1 MSIIVIAGRFSRDAE
16 GRHLPDGTAVAGFS
30 IAENIYNGKEQQAQ
44 FWECSLFGKRAESLA
59 PYIKKGGAATVYGEP
74 RQRKYTG
81 KDGIERTV
89 TDIRVSDITLQG
101 GKQHSDHAEPSAP
114 TRRENAAQ
122 KAAQKAETFGRI
134 SIDDDIPW

>member
-16 GRHLPDGTAVAGFS
+16 VRYLPDGTTVAGFS
-30 IAENIYNGKEQQAQ
+30 VAENVYNGQQQQAQ

-89 TDIRVSDITLQG
+89 TEIRVNDITLQG
-101 GKQHSDHAEPSAP
+101 GKQDNGVQAAP
-114 TRRENAAQ
+114 PPRQRQAPRQAAPV
-122 KAAQKAETFGRI
+122 GG
-134 SIDDDIPW
+134 DLDDIPF